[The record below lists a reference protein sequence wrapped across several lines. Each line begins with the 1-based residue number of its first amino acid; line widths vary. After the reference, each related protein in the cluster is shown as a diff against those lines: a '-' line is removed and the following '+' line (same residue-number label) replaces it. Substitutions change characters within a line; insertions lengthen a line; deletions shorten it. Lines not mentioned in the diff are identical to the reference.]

1 MVEVQI
7 ISDGKFLSIEWI
19 IKLMSFSCPLERK
32 KKQANKQKLRDKV
45 YAAVYTICEI

>member
-32 KKQANKQKLRDKV
+32 KQTSKQTKTKRQSLRSSIHDM
-45 YAAVYTICEI
+45 